1 MPTLVS
7 SFPWIMG
14 SLGLIALAALL
25 FYGSRSPIFWI
36 DLVTTARRPR
46 YLLVRVVYALLLL
59 FVLYTSYESTVARS
73 YFMGD
78 GTGATLQMMA
88 QFAQTF
94 FHQFAW
100 LQLFAITIL
109 TPALVAGTIATERE
123 GKTIEYLFTT
133 DLSDSEIVLGK
144 LATRVAHLLSFML
157 VALPV
162 LALASLFGGISGDR
176 LLQAFA
182 LSGSMLCST
191 AGLSLAMSI
200 RARRARDAV
209 VGTYLVLLAVLLVP
223 PSLFGIVKYLNMQW
237 GGRLSYIEDIF
248 TLTLSAH
255 PYFVLIED
263 LQSTFSGAGSD
274 WTNIVILMGW
284 HALFTVVLVGLAV
297 WGVRRVHVRD
307 VSAGEKKRSR
317 RFQWLRP
324 PIGENPLLWKELFA
338 ESWRL
343 GIGSYIALAF
353 LLGVA
358 LFFMGMGAIDASGQ
372 QFAGMVGGMSTFIVC
387 VTMLIVS
394 ARAAMSVT
402 GEHERDT
409 WLSLIS
415 TPVTAHEV
423 VFSKVMGSLYS
434 VRMIGV
440 YLGGLWF
447 LAVIRHPQALV
458 SLGLHTFTT
467 LLVAL
472 FCGNVGVFFSLAS
485 RTSMRAMA
493 GTLGVIVFLGGFY
506 LCCCTPIAAMSRGG
520 REMEVMF
527 APCLAFLVG
536 ASAFLGELTAPSEM
550 VGVYVVGMV
559 MYTIATGVLYSVNVG
574 RFEQLAGRTVQR

>member
-1 MPTLVS
+1 MPNLAS

-14 SLGLIALAALL
+14 SLGLAALAALL
-25 FYGSRSPIFWI
+25 FYGARSPIFWI

-59 FVLYTSYESTVARS
+59 FILYTSYESTVARS
-73 YFMGD
+73 YFMSD
-78 GTGATLQMMA
+78 GTDATLQMMA

-100 LQLFAITIL
+100 LHLFAITIL

-144 LATRVAHLLSFML
+144 LATRIAHLLGFMM

-176 LLQAFA
+176 LLQSFA

-223 PSLFGIVKYLNMQW
+223 PSLFGIAKYFNMQM
-237 GGRLSYIEDIF
+237 GGSLSLVEDF
-248 TLTLSAH
+248 FSLTLTAH

-274 WTNIVILMGW
+274 WSKIVILMGW

-307 VSAGEKKRSR
+307 VSTGEKKRSR
-317 RFQWLRP
+317 RFQLLRP

-343 GIGSYIALAF
+343 GIGSYIALTF

-358 LFFMGMGAIDASGQ
+358 LFFMGMGAMDSSGK

-423 VFSKVMGSLYS
+423 LLSKVLGSLYS

-440 YLGGLWF
+440 YLGALWF
-447 LAVIRHPQALV
+447 LAVIRHPQALI
-458 SLGLHTFTT
+458 SLGIHVFTT

-472 FCGNVGVFFSLAS
+472 FCSNVGVYFSLAS

-493 GTLGVIVFLGGFY
+493 GTLGVVLFLGGFY
-506 LCCCTPIAAMSRGG
+506 LCCCTPLFAMARSDRG
-520 REMEVMF
+520 MEVMF

-536 ASAFLGELTAPSEM
+536 ASAFLGEGNAPSEM
-550 VGVYVVGMV
+550 FGVYVLGV
-559 MYTIATGVLYSVNVG
+559 VLYSILTTVVYAINVA

>member
-1 MPTLVS
+1 MPNLAS

-14 SLGLIALAALL
+14 SLGLAALAALL
-25 FYGSRSPIFWI
+25 FYGTRSPIFWI

-46 YLLVRVVYALLLL
+46 YLVVRVIYALLLL
-59 FVLYTSYESTVARS
+59 FILSTSYLWTIENGRYLQA
-73 YFMGD
+73 
-78 GTGATLQMMA
+78 GTGATLEMMA
-88 QFAQTF
+88 RFAQMF

-144 LATRVAHLLSFML
+144 LATRLAHLLSFML

-176 LLQAFA
+176 LLQSFA

-223 PSLFGIVKYLNMQW
+223 PSVFGIVKYLNMQW
-237 GGRLSYIEDIF
+237 GGSLSFIEDF
-248 TLTLSAH
+248 VTLALTAH

-274 WTNIVILMGW
+274 WTKIVILMGW

-307 VSAGEKKRSR
+307 VSTGEKKRSR
-317 RFQWLRP
+317 RFQLLRP
-324 PIGENPLLWKELFA
+324 PIGESPLLWKELFA

-343 GIGSYIALAF
+343 GVGSYIALAF

-423 VFSKVMGSLYS
+423 VLSKVMGSLYS

-447 LAVIRHPQALV
+447 LAVIRHPQAIV
-458 SLGLHTFTT
+458 SLGIHSFTT

-506 LCCCTPIAAMSRGG
+506 LCCCTPFAAMSGSG

-527 APCLAFLVG
+527 APCLAFLLG
-536 ASAFLGELTAPSEM
+536 ASAFLGELTAPGDM
-550 VGVYVVGMV
+550 VGVYVMGMV
-559 MYTIATGVLYSVNVG
+559 IYTIATGVLYVVNVT
-574 RFEQLAGRTVQR
+574 RFEHLAGRTVQR